1 MTRLEMVE
9 KLREKTGASYE
20 EARQALE
27 NNDWDMLDAL
37 IALKRQTDSR
47 RSSEEAYDP
56 EIIVE
61 DTSKSSNGI
70 ENFGEKISG
79 AVRFVFNI
87 IGKCENLKIDV
98 YHKNVYL
105 GSISALTVAL
115 LEILCWYVPIILLIL
130 MLILGFRFRISNKT
144 LTGKVINGIGS
155 KVIEKA
161 EKEFEAVS
169 IKDKED

>member
-1 MTRLEMVE
+1 M
-9 KLREKTGASYE
+9 
-20 EARQALE
+20 
-27 NNDWDMLDAL
+27 
-37 IALKRQTDSR
+37 
-47 RSSEEAYDP
+47 
-56 EIIVE
+56 
-61 DTSKSSNGI
+61 
-70 ENFGEKISG
+70 
-79 AVRFVFNI
+79 RFVFNI
-87 IGKCENLKIDV
+87 VGKCENLKIDV
-98 YHKNVYL
+98 YHKSVYL